1 MATSPQP
8 DPGRLR
14 SVLGLGFGLAGA
26 VGGTIGAGIL
36 RTPGL
41 VAAELGAPWLIW
53 STWIIGG
60 LYALLGAV
68 AVAELT
74 AALPRAGGWWIYA
87 QRAFGA
93 RAGLLTGWT
102 DWLAHCIGLAW
113 VATTAGDY
121 AAPLLPAAWLPA
133 SWLTSA
139 TLNGDAAIVSKA
151 IALAVIGLFTLI
163 QLRGVN
169 AGSAS
174 QELLSLAKAGAFAAL
189 VVACFVL
196 PPVHTPAEPS
206 PLPAA
211 LTGGA
216 TLSWPALVVPLVV
229 ALQGVITTYDGWASP
244 AYFAEEFSEPGRDL
258 PRSLIGGVLAVLV
271 LYLLINA
278 GLLRVLPLQDLAAS
292 SLPAATAATA
302 LIGPAGG
309 LVISAVALVALLGL
323 INTAIMAA
331 PRILYGLSTAD
342 LLPVPALRSVN
353 SGGTPAPALLLT
365 GATAAALVLLG
376 NFERLL
382 AMGAVLYVSLP
393 LIGMA
398 SLLALRAREPDLPR
412 PFRCWGYPLTPLLIA
427 CGSLAFVVG
436 AVAADPLSSLAALAL
451 AAVALPAAAAA
462 PVPGSVSPPDS
473 RETSAP
479 AGRSPRPRDP

>member
-1 MATSPQP
+1 MTAPNH
-8 DPGRLR
+8 GRLQ

-41 VAAELGAPWLIW
+41 VAAEMGEPWLIW
-53 STWIIGG
+53 GAWIIGG

-68 AVAELT
+68 AVAELA
-74 AALPRAGGWWIYA
+74 AALPQAGGWWNYA
-87 QRAFGA
+87 QRAFGG

-121 AAPLLPAAWLPA
+121 AAPLLPAQ
-133 SWLTSA
+133 
-139 TLNGDAAIVSKA
+139 LNTGSAAIASKA
-151 IALAVIGLFTLI
+151 MALGVIGLFSLI
-163 QLRGVN
+163 QLRGVK

-174 QELLSLAKAGAFAAL
+174 QELLSLAKAAAFSAL
-189 VVACFVL
+189 VLACFVL
-196 PPVHTPAEPS
+196 KPVPLAAEATVLPE
-206 PLPAA
+206 PLAV
-211 LTGGA
+211 GA
-216 TLSWPALVVPLVV
+216 ELSWPTLLLPLVV

-244 AYFAEEFSEPGRDL
+244 AYFAEEFSEPARDL
-258 PRSLIGGVLAVLV
+258 PRSLIGGVLAVLL

-278 GLLRVLPLQDLAAS
+278 GLLRVLPLAVLAGS

-331 PRILYGLSTAD
+331 PRILYGLSTAE
-342 LLPVPALRSVN
+342 LLPLPALSRVN
-353 SGGTPAPALLLT
+353 DGGTPAPALLLT
-365 GATAAALVLLG
+365 TATAAALVLLG

-398 SLLALRAREPDLPR
+398 SLLALRLKEPALPR

-427 CGSLAFVVG
+427 AGSLAFVVG
-436 AVAADPLSSLAALAL
+436 AVAADPLSSVAALAL
-451 AAVALPAAAAA
+451 AALAIPAASATPA
-462 PVPGSVSPPDS
+462 PASGPPPDS
-473 RETSAP
+473 RGT
-479 AGRSPRPRDP
+479 

>member
-1 MATSPQP
+1 MATPAAP
-8 DPGRLR
+8 NPGRLQ

-41 VAAELGAPWLIW
+41 VAAQLGEPWLIW
-53 STWIIGG
+53 GAWIVGG

-68 AVAELT
+68 AVAELA
-74 AALPRAGGWWIYA
+74 AALPRAGGWWVYA
-87 QRAFGA
+87 ERAFGR
-93 RAGLLTGWT
+93 RAGLVTGWT

-121 AAPLLPAAWLPA
+121 GAALLPA
-133 SWLTSA
+133 SA
-139 TLNGDAAIVSKA
+139 TWGAKA
-151 IALAVIGLFTLI
+151 IALAVIGLFSLI
-163 QLRGVN
+163 QLRGVQ

-196 PPVHTPAEPS
+196 TPTTAALPAS
-206 PLPAA
+206 PLAAAQQDWTALLLPA
-211 LTGGA
+211 
-216 TLSWPALVVPLVV
+216 VV

-244 AYFAEEFSEPGRDL
+244 AYFAEEFDDPARDL
-258 PRSLIGGVLAVLV
+258 PRSLIGGVLAVLA

-278 GLLRVLPLQDLAAS
+278 GLLRVLPLPVLAAS
-292 SLPAATAATA
+292 NLPAATAATA
-302 LIGPAGG
+302 LIGSAGG
-309 LVISAVALVALLGL
+309 LVISALALVALLGL

-331 PRILYGLSTAD
+331 PRILYGLSSTG
-342 LLPVPALRSVN
+342 LLPVPALREVN

-365 GATAAALVLLG
+365 AAAAAGLVLLG

-382 AMGAVLYVSLP
+382 AMGAVLYVCLP

-398 SLLALRAREPDLPR
+398 ALLALRRQEPELPR

-427 CGSLAFVVG
+427 TGSLAFVV
-436 AVAADPLSSLAALAL
+436 ATVVADPLSSLAALAL
-451 AAVALPAAAAA
+451 ASLPAAARPGAA
-462 PVPGSVSPPDS
+462 CRDRPDCQE
-473 RETSAP
+473 R
-479 AGRSPRPRDP
+479 